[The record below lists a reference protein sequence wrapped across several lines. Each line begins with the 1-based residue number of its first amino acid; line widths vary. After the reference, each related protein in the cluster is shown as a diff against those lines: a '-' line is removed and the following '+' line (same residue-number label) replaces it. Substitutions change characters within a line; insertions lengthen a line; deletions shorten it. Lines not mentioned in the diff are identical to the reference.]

1 MAKSNNNNDT
11 VDGEDVD
18 GIVTKPGLGL
28 GSEVAGEKD
37 DDDEFGDM
45 SGADSTGTGAD
56 YGGYTSSAH
65 LQRTASTA
73 DC

>member
-45 SGADSTGTGAD
+45 SGADSTGTD
-56 YGGYTSSAH
+56 YGGYTSGAH
-65 LQRTASTA
+65 LQRTASS
-73 DC
+73 DD